1 MQIGV
6 IAPLYPTRKEP
17 YRGAA
22 IWNTLRALTAHAS
35 VSAYCVHP
43 YPKFVYRR
51 SFRYHDEPVHALQYG
66 VPAQMVNYFAV
77 PWATRCWNAHAI
89 HRRLMRTLR
98 DAALDLLLCYW
109 IHPEGYAAVRLARAL
124 GIPVVLGARG
134 SDLAK
139 FHGNP
144 VLRKQIRL
152 ALEQADAV
160 LCVSQD
166 LARRAIAL
174 GAAGERVLTIPN
186 GIDRTV
192 FDCHGAD
199 AAREQLRIPSG
210 CRLAVFVGWLSELK
224 GISQLVQALG
234 LLQRRDPGRWRLAVI
249 GEGYLRSAVQR
260 QIARLGLNGQVF
272 LLGPKR
278 PAEVADW
285 MKAAD
290 VLCLPSE
297 TEGCPNVVL
306 EALSVGT
313 PVLATAVGGVPDLVH
328 DDCGILIQ
336 NRQPEEIAQALRSI
350 ASRRWDRSAIA
361 RTSGRSWDRVAR
373 ETYDVCQWVTKKWAM
388 DKPRDGAGLACITK

>member
-1 MQIGV
+1 MHIGV
-6 IAPLYPTRKEP
+6 ITPLFPTRREP

-43 YPKFVYRR
+43 YPKFGRRR
-51 SFRYHDEPVHALQYG
+51 SFRYHHEPVDAFQYG
-66 VPAQMVNYFAV
+66 VPAQMVHYFAV

-89 HRRLMRTLR
+89 HRRLTPTLR
-98 DAALDLLLCYW
+98 AASLDLLLCYW

-124 GIPVVLGARG
+124 GIPVVLGTRG

-139 FHGNP
+139 PHRNP
-144 VLRKQIRL
+144 MLRNQIRL
-152 ALEQADAV
+152 AMEQADAV

-166 LARRAIAL
+166 LARRATAL
-174 GAAGERVLTIPN
+174 GAAGEKVLTIPN
-186 GIDRTV
+186 GVDRTV
-192 FDCHGAD
+192 FDCHATD
-199 AAREQLRIPSG
+199 ATRERLRIPAG
-210 CRLAVFVGWLSELK
+210 CHLAVFVGWLSELK

-234 LLQRRDPGRWRLAVI
+234 MLQQRDPGRWRLAVI
-249 GEGYLRSAVQR
+249 GEGYLRGAIER

-336 NRQPEEIAQALRSI
+336 NRQPQEIAEGLRTI
-350 ASRRWDRSAIA
+350 TSRRWDRRAIA
-361 RTSGRSWDRVAR
+361 RANGRGWDRVAR
-373 ETYDVCQWVTKKWAM
+373 ETYDVCEWVMDQKK
-388 DKPRDGAGLACITK
+388 DGSGSACITK